1 MTGADLE
8 GIRDALQACFAT
20 APRGTYSGA
29 DLSAACASMPIAAGY
44 LHQGRNRAQE
54 FDAVLADATMDGATF
69 SEPVLL
75 RQLSTNRVLARFPLL
90 KTNGVAWSWVTVAE
104 KAGEAWT
111 LVGNGR
117 DFNTFV
123 NAFANRRIPLRAGAV
138 ARLETGVALHVRNYP
153 ARFPQDAD
161 IQSVTVYGPGLPET
175 GLSLASLPTCRLWSI
190 NASGCANLWRVRVD
204 DLGTGAPIPF
214 ASLPRGLQRLAANPY
229 LTDAEIANFPPNAVY
244 KLVIALV
251 PGSPTAQSRNAATL
265 TYWNWLRSRPLTS
278 EEIGKIAFLD
288 MTPATLDLLQ
298 NFNGGDKPTLA
309 WTRPDNA
316 APASMAAI
324 FHGRFVDFQRVRR
337 PETSVTIVCSANP
350 NCNSDG
356 TYRTGMDF
364 TENGNATFAM
374 FQLISWKQGTQIFS
388 QYTR

>member
-1 MTGADLE
+1 
-8 GIRDALQACFAT
+8 
-20 APRGTYSGA
+20 
-29 DLSAACASMPIAAGY
+29 MPIAAGY
-44 LHQGRNRAQE
+44 QHQGRDRAQE
-54 FDAVLADATMDGATF
+54 FDGVLADATMDGATF
-69 SEPVLL
+69 SEPVIL
-75 RQLSTNRVLARFPLL
+75 RQLSSDRVLARFPLQ
-90 KTNGVAWSWVTVAE
+90 KANGFAWNWVTVAE

-123 NAFANRRIPLRAGAV
+123 NAFANRRIPLRAGQA
-138 ARLETGVALHVRNYP
+138 ARLETGIALHVRNYP

-161 IQSVTVYGPGLPET
+161 IQSVTVFGPGLPET
-175 GLSLASLPTCRLWSI
+175 GLSLASLPSCRLWSI
-190 NASGCANLWRVRVD
+190 SASGCATLWRVRVD
-204 DLGTGAPIPF
+204 DLGTGNPIPF
-214 ASLPRGLQRLAANPY
+214 ASLPRGLQPVAANPY

-244 KLVIALV
+244 KLVIALAQ
-251 PGSPTAQSRNAATL
+251 GSRTALSRNATTL
-265 TYWNWLRSRPLTS
+265 TYWDRLRSRPLTS
-278 EEIGKIAFLD
+278 EEIGKVSFLD
-288 MTPATLDLLQ
+288 MTQETRDLLQ

-337 PETSVTIVCSANP
+337 SETSVTIVCSANP

-364 TENGNATFAM
+364 TQNGNATFAM
-374 FQLISWKQGTQIFS
+374 FQLISWNQGTQIFS
-388 QYTR
+388 QYSR